1 MGAMRISRVVISILM
16 ICLLIVIYPI
26 FMTYIKDED
35 FIGTYYSV
43 NIKPDIV
50 LEICGTGRGIIDQN
64 KDKVIISDLDSM
76 IVVDDAIYGICN
88 NKFFLFTISNGNVV
102 YSSTPMSH
110 FSTYK
115 LLSPIEY
122 YKKSTMYIDIICD
135 VVLIVLII
143 FILRMGFKKQRITRQ
158 SIKESQSHESQVFD

>member
-50 LEICGTGRGIIDQN
+50 N
-64 KDKVIISDLDSM
+64 
-76 IVVDDAIYGICN
+76 
-88 NKFFLFTISNGNVV
+88 
-102 YSSTPMSH
+102 
-110 FSTYK
+110 
-115 LLSPIEY
+115 
-122 YKKSTMYIDIICD
+122 YI
-135 VVLIVLII
+135 
-143 FILRMGFKKQRITRQ
+143 
-158 SIKESQSHESQVFD
+158 